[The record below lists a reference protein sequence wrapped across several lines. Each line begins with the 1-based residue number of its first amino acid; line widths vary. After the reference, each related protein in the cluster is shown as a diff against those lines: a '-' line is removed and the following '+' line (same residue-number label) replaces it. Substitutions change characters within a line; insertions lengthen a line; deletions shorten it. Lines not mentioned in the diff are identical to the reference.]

1 MIKVIKRSFFFMMVL
16 VAMFTLASCNGEAKK
31 AAQAALDE
39 FTEQVTFANTAEV
52 TTSFMLAARGKKG
65 EYNIPISWES
75 SNPDV
80 IKVADLIE
88 NGEVSTTFK
97 NAKVT
102 RPNKGEGDA
111 TVTLTATFTVN
122 YTETKTLTATKEFVF
137 TVLEEVS
144 AVERGTIASIK
155 EAAAKFYFTDN
166 GVKPGTSSS
175 ADLEFPVEFDATV
188 TAVLGANGAGQFAV
202 SDGTAGIYVH
212 SNKLAVKVGDKVH
225 VKGSVTTYYGIL
237 QVGANVEVTAETFDT
252 QNIEFKETTI
262 QAIHDQTFTD
272 GMYGGQ
278 TLTVTGKLLFG
289 QYNGNTSDSFWLEDG
304 LTGAQVLIYYKSYT
318 AEEEAALK
326 EYVGKFVNVNI
337 VTYDKYSSYA
347 PYNSRAFVL
356 TNTIKE
362 TTAPTLSDAE
372 KLAQAVNKVKAVT
385 LEDTYY
391 NGDAFA
397 FPTVDVAEGVNVAW
411 SIEPAALLVDG
422 KLVITADG
430 KAAIKAVVTCGSAS
444 ETVTLEFNVA
454 AELKVSTVKEALGLA
469 DGANVIV
476 QGVVTAINTA
486 WNEQYGNISVTVS
499 DKTGSLYV
507 YRLATNVTVGQTIKI
522 TGKMGSYNGA
532 KQIAAGATA
541 EIIAEAPSVVAV
553 SELAGLA
560 DGTKVM
566 FYATVKSIDTAW
578 SEQYGNISVTVEA
591 DGATFYVYRLST
603 NVQVGDKL
611 VIVGEVG
618 SYKEAKQIAAG
629 SVAGII
635 TE

>member
-1 MIKVIKRSFFFMMVL
+1 MIKVIKRSFFVMMVL
-16 VAMFTLASCNGEAKK
+16 VAMFTLASCNGKAKK
-31 AAQAALDE
+31 AAQAALAE
-39 FTEQVTFANTAEV
+39 VAEQITFANTKEV
-52 TTSFMLAARGKKG
+52 TTSFNLAAKSKKG
-65 EYNIPISWES
+65 EYAITINWES
-75 SNPDV
+75 NNPDV
-80 IKVADLIE
+80 IAIADLIE

-97 NAKVT
+97 MAKVT
-102 RPNKGEGDA
+102 RPNKGDGNKDVVLKA
-111 TVTLTATFTVN
+111 TLTTN
-122 YTETKTLTATKEFVF
+122 YTEKKTISHSVEFSF

-155 EAAAKFYFTDN
+155 TAAEKFYFTDN

-175 ADLEFPVEFDATV
+175 SDLEFPVEFDATV
-188 TAVLGANGAGQFAV
+188 TAILGANGAGQFAV

-212 SNKLAVKVGDKVH
+212 SNKTAVKVGDKVH
-225 VKGSVTTYYGIL
+225 IKGSASVYYGIL
-237 QVGANVEVTAETFDT
+237 QVGANIEVTPTTFEDQT
-252 QNIEFKETTI
+252 IEYKASTI
-262 QAIHDQTFTD
+262 QAIHDD
-272 GMYGGQ
+272 NDSMYGGQ
-278 TLTVTGKLLFG
+278 TLNVTGKLLFG

-304 LTGAQVLIYYKSYT
+304 ITGAQLLIYYKSYT

-326 EYVGKFVNVNI
+326 EYVGKFVNVNV

-356 TNTIKE
+356 TNTVKE
-362 TTAPTLSDAE
+362 TTAPVLSDAE

-385 LEDTYY
+385 LENTYY

-430 KAAIKAVVTCGSAS
+430 KATIKAVVTCGSAS
-444 ETVTLEFNVA
+444 ETVSLEVNVA
-454 AELKVSTVKEALGLA
+454 AELKVSTVKEALELA

-476 QGVVTAINTA
+476 QGVVTAINTE
-486 WNEQYGNISVTVS
+486 WSDKYGNITVTIT

-507 YRLATNVTVGQTIKI
+507 YRLATNVKVGQTIKI
-522 TGKMGSYNGA
+522 TGKMGSHNGA
-532 KQIAAGATA
+532 KQVAAGATA
-541 EIIAEAPSVVAV
+541 EIIADAPSVVAV

-566 FYATVKSIDTAW
+566 FYATVKSIDTEWNA
-578 SEQYGNISVTVEA
+578 QYGNISVTVEA

-618 SYKEAKQIAAG
+618 SYKDAKQIAAG

>member
-1 MIKVIKRSFFFMMVL
+1 MIKVIKRSFFVMMVL
-16 VAMFTLASCNGEAKK
+16 VAMFTLASCNGKAKK
-31 AAQAALDE
+31 AAQAALAE
-39 FTEQVTFANTAEV
+39 VAEQITFANTKEV
-52 TTSFMLAARGKKG
+52 TTSFNLAAKSKKG
-65 EYNIPISWES
+65 EYAITINWES
-75 SNPDV
+75 NNPDV
-80 IKVADLIE
+80 IAIADLLE

-97 NAKVT
+97 MAKVT
-102 RPNKGEGDA
+102 RPNKGDGNKDVVLKA
-111 TVTLTATFTVN
+111 TLTTN
-122 YTETKTLTATKEFVF
+122 YTEKKTISHSVEFSF

-155 EAAAKFYFTDN
+155 AAAEKFYFTDN

-175 ADLEFPVEFDATV
+175 SDLEFPVEFDATV
-188 TAVLGANGAGQFAV
+188 TAILGANGAGQFAV

-212 SNKLAVKVGDKVH
+212 SNKTAVKVGDKVH
-225 VKGSVTTYYGIL
+225 IKGSASVYYGIL
-237 QVGANVEVTAETFDT
+237 QVGANIEVTPTTFEDQT
-252 QNIEFKETTI
+252 IEYKASTI
-262 QAIHDQTFTD
+262 QAIHDSND
-272 GMYGGQ
+272 SMYGGQ
-278 TLTVTGKLLFG
+278 TLNVTGKLLFG

-304 LTGAQVLIYYKSYT
+304 ITGAQLLIYYKSYT

-326 EYVGKFVNVNI
+326 EYVGKFVNVNV
-337 VTYDKYSSYA
+337 VTYDKYSSYV

-362 TTAPTLSDAE
+362 TTAPVLSDAE

-385 LEDTYY
+385 LENTYY

-430 KAAIKAVVTCGSAS
+430 KATIKAVVTCGSAS
-444 ETVTLEFNVA
+444 ETVSLEVNVA
-454 AELKVSTVKEALGLA
+454 AELKVSTVKEALELA

-476 QGVVTAINTA
+476 QGVVTAINTP
-486 WNEQYGNISVTVS
+486 WSEQYGNITVTIT

-507 YRLATNVTVGQTIKI
+507 YRLATNVKVGQTIKI

-532 KQIAAGATA
+532 KQVAAGATA
-541 EIIAEAPSVVAV
+541 EIIADAPSVVAV

-566 FYATVKSIDTAW
+566 FYATVKSIDTEW
-578 SEQYGNISVTVEA
+578 SAQYGNISVTVEA

-618 SYKEAKQIAAG
+618 SYKDAKQIAAG
-629 SVAGII
+629 AVAGII

>member
-1 MIKVIKRSFFFMMVL
+1 MIKVIKRSFFVMMVL
-16 VAMFTLASCNGEAKK
+16 VAMFTLVSCNGKAKK
-31 AAQAALDE
+31 AAQAALAE
-39 FTEQVTFANTAEV
+39 VAEQITFANTKEV
-52 TTSFMLAARGKKG
+52 TTSFNLAAKSKKG
-65 EYNIPISWES
+65 EYAITISWES
-75 SNPDV
+75 NNPDV
-80 IKVADLIE
+80 IAIADLIE

-97 NAKVT
+97 MAKVT
-102 RPNKGEGDA
+102 RPNKGDGNKDVVLKA
-111 TVTLTATFTVN
+111 TLTTN
-122 YTETKTLTATKEFVF
+122 YTEKKTISHSVEFSF

-155 EAAAKFYFTDN
+155 TAAEKFYFTDN

-175 ADLEFPVEFDATV
+175 SDLEFPVEFDATV
-188 TAVLGANGAGQFAV
+188 TAILGANGAGQFAV

-212 SNKLAVKVGDKVH
+212 SNKTAVKVGDKVH
-225 VKGSVTTYYGIL
+225 IKGSASVYYGIL
-237 QVGANVEVTAETFDT
+237 QVGANIEVTPTTFEDQT
-252 QNIEFKETTI
+252 IEYKASTI
-262 QAIHDQTFTD
+262 QAIHDD
-272 GMYGGQ
+272 NDSMYGGQ
-278 TLTVTGKLLFG
+278 TLNVTGKLLFG

-304 LTGAQVLIYYKSYT
+304 ITGAQLLIYYKSYT

-326 EYVGKFVNVNI
+326 EYVGKFVNVNV

-362 TTAPTLSDAE
+362 TTAPVLSDAE

-385 LEDTYY
+385 LENTYY

-397 FPTVDVAEGVNVAW
+397 FPTVDLAEGVNVAW

-430 KAAIKAVVTCGSAS
+430 KATIKAVVTCGSAS
-444 ETVTLEFNVA
+444 ETVSLEVNVA
-454 AELKVSTVKEALGLA
+454 AELKVSTVKEALELA

-476 QGVVTAINTA
+476 QGVVTAINTE
-486 WNEQYGNISVTVS
+486 WSDKYGNITVTIT

-507 YRLATNVTVGQTIKI
+507 YRLATNVKVGQTIKI
-522 TGKMGSYNGA
+522 TGKMGSHNGA
-532 KQIAAGATA
+532 KQVAAGATA
-541 EIIAEAPSVVAV
+541 EIIADAPSVVAV

-566 FYATVKSIDTAW
+566 FYATVKSIDTEW
-578 SEQYGNISVTVEA
+578 SAQYGNISVTVEA

-618 SYKEAKQIAAG
+618 SYKDAKQIAAG

>member
-1 MIKVIKRSFFFMMVL
+1 MIKVIKRSFFVMMVL
-16 VAMFTLASCNGEAKK
+16 VAMFTLASCNGKAKK
-31 AAQAALDE
+31 AAQAALAE
-39 FTEQVTFANTAEV
+39 VAEQITFANTKEV
-52 TTSFMLAARGKKG
+52 TTSFNLAAKSKKG
-65 EYNIPISWES
+65 EYAITISWES
-75 SNPDV
+75 NNPDV
-80 IKVADLIE
+80 IAIADLIE

-97 NAKVT
+97 MAKVT
-102 RPNKGEGDA
+102 RPNKGDGNKDVVLKA
-111 TVTLTATFTVN
+111 TLTTN
-122 YTETKTLTATKEFVF
+122 YTEKKTISHSVEFSF

-155 EAAAKFYFTDN
+155 AAAEKFYFTDN

-175 ADLEFPVEFDATV
+175 SDLEFPVEFDATV
-188 TAVLGANGAGQFAV
+188 TAILGANGAGQFAV

-212 SNKLAVKVGDKVH
+212 SNKTAVKVGDKVH
-225 VKGSVTTYYGIL
+225 IKGSASVYYGIL
-237 QVGANVEVTAETFDT
+237 QVGANIEVTPTTFEDQT
-252 QNIEFKETTI
+252 IEYKASTI
-262 QAIHDQTFTD
+262 QAIHDD
-272 GMYGGQ
+272 NDSMYGGQ
-278 TLTVTGKLLFG
+278 TLNVTGKLLFG

-304 LTGAQVLIYYKSYT
+304 ITGAQLLIYYKSYT

-326 EYVGKFVNVNI
+326 EYVGKFVNVNV

-362 TTAPTLSDAE
+362 TTAPVLSDAE

-385 LEDTYY
+385 LENTYY

-397 FPTVDVAEGVNVAW
+397 FPTVDLAEGVNVAW

-430 KAAIKAVVTCGSAS
+430 KATIKAVVTCGSAS
-444 ETVTLEFNVA
+444 ETVSLEVNVA
-454 AELKVSTVKEALGLA
+454 AELKVSTVKEALELA

-476 QGVVTAINTA
+476 QGVVTAINTE
-486 WNEQYGNISVTVS
+486 WSDKYGNITVTIT

-507 YRLATNVTVGQTIKI
+507 YRLATNVKVGQTIKI
-522 TGKMGSYNGA
+522 TGKMGSHNGA
-532 KQIAAGATA
+532 KQVAAGATA
-541 EIIAEAPSVVAV
+541 EIIADAPSVVTV

-566 FYATVKSIDTAW
+566 FYATVKSIDTEW
-578 SEQYGNISVTVEA
+578 SAQYGNISVTVEA

-618 SYKEAKQIAAG
+618 SYKDAKQIAAG

>member
-1 MIKVIKRSFFFMMVL
+1 MIKVIKRSFFVMMVL
-16 VAMFTLASCNGEAKK
+16 VAMFTLASCNGKAKK
-31 AAQAALDE
+31 AAQAALE
-39 FTEQVTFANTAEV
+39 EVAEQITFANTKEV
-52 TTSFMLAARGKKG
+52 TTSFNLAAKSKKG
-65 EYNIPISWES
+65 EYAITINWES
-75 SNPDV
+75 NNPDV
-80 IKVADLIE
+80 IAIADLIE

-97 NAKVT
+97 MAKVT
-102 RPNKGEGDA
+102 RPNKGDGNKDVVLKA
-111 TVTLTATFTVN
+111 TLTTN
-122 YTETKTLTATKEFVF
+122 YTEKKTISHSVEFSF

-155 EAAAKFYFTDN
+155 TAAEKFYFTDN

-175 ADLEFPVEFDATV
+175 SDLEFPVEFDATV
-188 TAVLGANGAGQFAV
+188 TAILGANGAGQFAV

-212 SNKLAVKVGDKVH
+212 SNKTAVKVGDKVH
-225 VKGSVTTYYGIL
+225 IKGSASVYYGIL
-237 QVGANVEVTAETFDT
+237 QVGANIEVTPTTFEDQT
-252 QNIEFKETTI
+252 IEYKASTI
-262 QAIHDQTFTD
+262 QAIHDSND
-272 GMYGGQ
+272 SMYGGQ
-278 TLTVTGKLLFG
+278 TLNVTGKLLFG

-304 LTGAQVLIYYKSYT
+304 ITGAQLLIYYKSYT

-356 TNTIKE
+356 TNTVKE
-362 TTAPTLSDAE
+362 TTAPVLSDAE

-385 LEDTYY
+385 LENTYY

-430 KAAIKAVVTCGSAS
+430 KATIKAVVTCGSAS
-444 ETVTLEFNVA
+444 ETVSLEVNVA
-454 AELKVSTVKEALGLA
+454 AELKVSTVKEALELA

-476 QGVVTAINTA
+476 QGVVTAINSE
-486 WNEQYGNISVTVS
+486 WSDKYGNITVTIT

-507 YRLATNVTVGQTIKI
+507 YRLATDVKVGQTIKI

-532 KQIAAGATA
+532 KQVAAGATA
-541 EIIAEAPSVVAV
+541 EIIADAPSVVAV

-566 FYATVKSIDTAW
+566 FYATVKSIDTEWNA
-578 SEQYGNISVTVEA
+578 QYGNISITVEA

-618 SYKEAKQIAAG
+618 SYKDAKQIAAG

>member
-1 MIKVIKRSFFFMMVL
+1 MIKVIKRSFFVMMVL
-16 VAMFTLASCNGEAKK
+16 VAMFTLASCNGKAKK
-31 AAQAALDE
+31 AAQAALAE
-39 FTEQVTFANTAEV
+39 VAEQITFANTKEV
-52 TTSFMLAARGKKG
+52 TTSFNLAAKSKKG
-65 EYNIPISWES
+65 EYAITINWES
-75 SNPDV
+75 NNPDV
-80 IKVADLIE
+80 IAIADLIE

-97 NAKVT
+97 MAKVT
-102 RPNKGEGDA
+102 RPNKGDGNKDVVLKA
-111 TVTLTATFTVN
+111 TLTTN
-122 YTETKTLTATKEFVF
+122 YTEKKTISHSVEFSF

-155 EAAAKFYFTDN
+155 AAAEKFYFTDN
-166 GVKPGTSSS
+166 DVKPGTSSS
-175 ADLEFPVEFDATV
+175 SDLEFPVEFDATV

-212 SNKLAVKVGDKVH
+212 SNKTAVKVGDKVH
-225 VKGSVTTYYGIL
+225 IKGSASVYYGIL
-237 QVGANVEVTAETFDT
+237 QVGANIEVTPTTFEDQT
-252 QNIEFKETTI
+252 IEYKASTI
-262 QAIHDQTFTD
+262 QAIHDTND
-272 GMYGGQ
+272 SMYGGQ
-278 TLTVTGKLLFG
+278 TLNVTGKLLFG

-304 LTGAQVLIYYKSYT
+304 ITGAQLLIYYKSYT

-326 EYVGKFVNVNI
+326 EYVGKFVNVNV

-356 TNTIKE
+356 TNTVKE
-362 TTAPTLSDAE
+362 TTAPVLSDVE

-385 LEDTYY
+385 LANTYY

-430 KAAIKAVVTCGSAS
+430 KATIKAVVTCGSAS
-444 ETVTLEFNVA
+444 ETVSLEVNVA
-454 AELKVSTVKEALGLA
+454 AELKVSTVKEALELA

-507 YRLATNVTVGQTIKI
+507 YRLATDVKVGQTIKI

-532 KQIAAGATA
+532 KQVAAGATA
-541 EIIAEAPSVVAV
+541 EIIADAPSVVAV

-566 FYATVKSIDTAW
+566 FYATVKSIDTEWNA
-578 SEQYGNISVTVEA
+578 QYGNISVTVEA

-629 SVAGII
+629 AVAGII